1 MVEILLL
8 RHNFLVVEV
17 VTLLQNLDLGEVD
30 LPEEEEVSEMVSA
43 VEFRVSILNLVE
55 MTTGALGMEEE
66 AIPA

>member
-1 MVEILLL
+1 M
-8 RHNFLVVEV
+8 VEV
-17 VTLLQNLDLGEVD
+17 VTLLLNLDLGEVD

>member
-1 MVEILLL
+1 M
-8 RHNFLVVEV
+8 VEV

-66 AIPA
+66 AIQA

>member
-1 MVEILLL
+1 MVE
-8 RHNFLVVEV
+8 

-43 VEFRVSILNLVE
+43 VVFMVSILNLVE